1 MENDKLFLWLS
12 MSDMPVKKLYDLVN
26 EFDDLDELWNSTA
39 YINKIMRHLTKEE
52 YDSLIT
58 LREGAAFKKLI
69 HTLPLSHIKYETI
82 VSKNYPRCFRDL
94 DVPPL
99 VVYYVGDLSLLDQP
113 SIAIVGTRKC
123 TKYGADLTEKFA
135 KELARAGCCVVS
147 GLAEGIDVHAHIG
160 VLEAKGKTIAVLA
173 GGLNYIYPAN
183 NVQIARNI
191 IENGGLIISELAPDT
206 SPHSYT
212 FIQRNRLIAAAS
224 SGVLVTEAGA
234 KSGAMHTVNFA
245 LDLGKDIFAV
255 PGNVTSKSSEGT
267 NQLIKQFYTSCVTN
281 PEDILGVIMPDYQKE
296 EQKSPPKDL
305 SNEEKS
311 VLDVLKNGEVH
322 FDEISQKSQINVKS
336 LIGLLT
342 MMEIRGLIKKLPS
355 NYFALEE

>member
-1 MENDKLFLWLS
+1 MDNEELFLWLS

-26 EFDDLDELWNSTA
+26 EFDNLNDLCQTKTYD
-39 YINKIMRHLTKEE
+39 YRIRRHLTKEE
-52 YDSLIT
+52 FASLLS
-58 LREGAAFKKLI
+58 LRESESYKKLLSN
-69 HTLPLSHIKYETI
+69 LPRSHIKFVTI
-82 VSKNYPRCFRDL
+82 VSPDYPRCFRAL
-94 DVPPL
+94 EVPPL
-99 VVYYVGDLSLLDQP
+99 VIYYVGDLSLLNKLC
-113 SIAIVGTRKC
+113 IAIVGTRKC

-135 KELARAGCCVVS
+135 KELAIAGCGIVS

-160 VLEAKGKTIAVLA
+160 ALEAKGKTIAVLA
-173 GGLNYIYPAN
+173 GGLNYIYPAS

-206 SPHSYT
+206 SPQSYT

-255 PGNVTSKSSEGT
+255 PGNVTSKSSIGT
-267 NQLIKQFYTSCVTN
+267 NQLIKQFYTSCVTG
-281 PEDILGVIMPDYQKE
+281 PEDILGIIMPTYRKE
-296 EQKSPPKDL
+296 QVKNEIKEM

-311 VLDVLKNGEVH
+311 VCDILQDGEAH
-322 FDEISQKSQINVKS
+322 FDEIAQKSQINVKS

-355 NYFALEE
+355 NYYALEE